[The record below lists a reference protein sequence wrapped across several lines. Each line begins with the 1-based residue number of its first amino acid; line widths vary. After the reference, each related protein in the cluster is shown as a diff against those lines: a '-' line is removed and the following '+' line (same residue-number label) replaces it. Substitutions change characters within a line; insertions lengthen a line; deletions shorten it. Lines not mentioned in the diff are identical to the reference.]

1 MKTIF
6 ESFSKGVLTV
16 LVIGIVLAGLAAGYG
31 IPAMKPA
38 KDFDYLLDNDPKAG
52 MHIKGKVLYTY
63 DCFASEE
70 TYTKRS
76 DGTQSMAKTSHY
88 YYVIPTNS
96 GVIALEVPTDAYKSM
111 EKLLDETIDYM
122 MGGAEPSTEVLV
134 DGCVKSMSTEMK
146 DLLEEYLEEAGY
158 TQAEIADMGPLLVIK
173 QPGSMSTM
181 RIMFLIGIGLILIA
195 VIWFVIK
202 CTRHGKE
209 V

>member
-1 MKTIF
+1 MKTVF

-16 LVIGIVLAGLAAGYG
+16 LVIGAVLAFLAAGYG
-31 IPAMKPA
+31 IPSMKPA
-38 KDFDYLLDNDPKAG
+38 KDFDYLLDNDPKEG

-88 YYVIPTNS
+88 YYVIPTYS
-96 GVIALEVPTDAYKSM
+96 GVMALEVPADAYKSM

-122 MGGAEPSTEVLV
+122 MGGAEPSTAIQV
-134 DGCVKSMSTEMK
+134 DGCVKKMSTEMK

-173 QPGSMSTM
+173 QPVSMSTM
-181 RIMFLIGIGLILIA
+181 RTLFLIGIGLILIA
-195 VIWFVIK
+195 VIWFVIN
-202 CTRHGKE
+202 CVRHGKE

>member
-6 ESFSKGVLTV
+6 ESFSKGILIV
-16 LVIGIVLAGLAAGYG
+16 LVIGIVLAGLASGYG

-38 KDFDYLLDNDPKAG
+38 KDFDYLLDNDPKTG
-52 MHIKGKVLYTY
+52 MHIKGRVLYTY

-96 GVIALEVPTDAYKSM
+96 GVMALEVPADAYKSM

-122 MGGAEPSTEVLV
+122 MGGAEPSTEIQV
-134 DGCVKSMSTEMK
+134 DGCVKSMSTEMR

-158 TQAEIADMGPLLVIK
+158 TQAEITDMGPLLVIK
-173 QPGSMSTM
+173 QPASMSTM
-181 RIMFLIGIGLILIA
+181 RIMFLIGIGFILVA
-195 VIWFVIK
+195 VIWFAIK
-202 CTRHGKE
+202 CARHGKE